1 MNAITHEVLDL
12 LQTARDRVA
21 DLDDCDEL
29 LVRATQEL
37 ITCAAEAV
45 AAFPQGSV
53 DGAREALSCARGAAA
68 TAAFAVRHLHD
79 TAVRDL
85 RDRDLHDAAHTGQH
99 ASGLRRA
106 ASARHGVARSG

>member
-37 ITCAAEAV
+37 IACAAEAV
-45 AAFPQGSV
+45 AAFPRGSV

-79 TAVRDL
+79 TAVRH
-85 RDRDLHDAAHTGQH
+85 RHDPARTGQH

-106 ASARHGVARSG
+106 ASARHGVAHSG